1 VRDNRVLRALIQAA
15 QDGKEVVTLVEIK
28 ARFDEEANIEWARSL
43 ESAGGNVVYGLVGLK
58 THGKVVLVVR
68 SEPDGIRRYCHVG
81 TGNYNPETARV
92 YEDVGLF
99 TASPEIGADVGE
111 LFNHLTGFGVS
122 SAYRKLLVAPD
133 ALRSGLLEQIRTEA
147 AAEDGEI
154 AIKVNGLQDPDMVD
168 ALYEASRAGVKIDLL
183 VRSIC
188 CLRPGVPGLSEGVR
202 VRSVVGRFLEH
213 SRIFRFGSAARGRRY
228 YLGSADLMTRN
239 LDRRVEVLVPVED
252 PALRA
257 RLDQILDVNFDANAH
272 AWELEGSGRWQRV
285 PETNGFSTHGRF
297 QELARAQ
304 G

>member
-1 VRDNRVLRALIQAA
+1 
-15 QDGKEVVTLVEIK
+15 
-28 ARFDEEANIEWARSL
+28 
-43 ESAGGNVVYGLVGLK
+43 
-58 THGKVVLVVR
+58 
-68 SEPDGIRRYCHVG
+68 
-81 TGNYNPETARV
+81 
-92 YEDVGLF
+92 VGLF

-122 SAYRKLLVAPD
+122 HAYRKLLVAPD
-133 ALRSGLLEQIRTEA
+133 GLRSGLLERIREEA
-147 AAEDGEI
+147 AASDGEI
-154 AIKVNGLQDPDMVD
+154 MIKVNGLQDPDMID
-168 ALYEASRAGVKIDLL
+168 ALYDAARAGVKIDLL

-188 CLRPGVPGLSEGVR
+188 CLRPGVPGLSERVR

-213 SRIFRFGSAARGRRY
+213 SRIFRFGSEARGRRY

-257 RLDQILDVNFDANAH
+257 RLDRILDVNFDANAR
-272 AWELEGSGRWQRV
+272 AWELEASGRWQRV